1 MSMKKTDLVKNLA
14 KKLDGKMK
22 TAGVPKRFAQGAA
35 AARRERP
42 TGPAAIK
49 LEPVTC
55 RLPPA
60 LAQRLRERAVAHEG
74 GIHALMA
81 QALENWLTANPGN

>member
-1 MSMKKTDLVKNLA
+1 MSMNKTDLVKNLA

-22 TAGVPKRFAQGAA
+22 TAGVPERFAQGSA
-35 AARRERP
+35 AARRARP
-42 TGPAAIK
+42 NSPAAIH
-49 LEPVTC
+49 LEPVIC

-74 GIHALMA
+74 GMHALMA
-81 QALENWLTANPGN
+81 QALENWLTANPVN